1 MKDFQGFRFGQI
13 HTKDLH
19 LIVVST
25 SSRFVKN
32 LLPANTDQS
41 VDVPGGNGKYYF
53 GSTFGVTEI
62 TVNIALEDIDEM
74 MWRRLSQIFSNDKPQ
89 DLVFDENPYKTY
101 KAKIKQ
107 KPDFKYVCFRNE
119 NTGERVY
126 KGEGTLNFICYH
138 PFAFCFNKYIVRA
151 ADNYT
156 TVTPEEIIKKNFETD
171 YDKSAERS
179 KDIVKPQKK
188 FLYEG
193 IKSHFNVTENMNT
206 PWKGGYPTIEQ
217 VQRGEL
223 FFTDPKDNQ
232 NKLLLDVRGYWDN
245 VPLWAKA
252 AKLLTTPT
260 LDYDQELIFCPQYN
274 RTHYYNMDT
283 GLNKANFAL
292 GSRLLVYNPGDIP
305 IDFELKL
312 GNLTSE
318 FRGNDDAMF
327 RISRYNVQ
335 RLTIE
340 QAVDWLKLKPR
351 PDIVLQ
357 GEDEV
362 KKWVYGTKYFGLAS
376 KKEEGRTDVQEP
388 QIEDLRLNHP
398 NHCYIVEP
406 IPQEKL
412 GHFIRLFYWQSNL
425 LFNRDINPGILGKD
439 EKEFYPN
446 YSDQVIN
453 RHIIDCKMGEQYA
466 DRYEELRSQCITDDE
481 RNELY
486 WITLREAILERYKD
500 LGTKFHWFTD
510 GYTYDDFEYD
520 FIFNPLEYIRYDN
533 TLDYGEFN
541 FNITR
546 FPQFMTFDYFDISN
560 KNFNKISYGECGCD
574 SCMKEEYHREQ
585 TLPLILDSERR
596 MLYNNNEPEFEYTAD
611 FYNKYPEKTKNFYNY
626 KGTKTI
632 WNDNIVRGHWF
643 QLPPGWSMIDISPLV
658 DEDNW
663 GGKRWLDAR
672 PFDWGDTDEDDDK
685 DCYRKDRELY
695 EDIYRQLVIKYINN
709 YYPGDKTTI
718 PYGGIAYDI
727 NGNEI
732 SEWNNL
738 NDLAIESL
746 ENFIQFRRWYNG
758 VEVNDSVDLYHLKYT
773 DIRKDMERGSSRTY
787 NQRKLLN
794 LFPIELLQY
803 RRNKIELQFLK
814 DIAEWWRFNKPD
826 GNDIDDWWWW
836 ANHYIWNNFP
846 PIYWGYADLLNK
858 AEIKYIPQYY

>member
-32 LLPANTDQS
+32 LLPSNTDYS

-53 GSTFGVTEI
+53 GSTFGVREF
-62 TVNIALEDIDEM
+62 TVNIAFEDIDEIT
-74 MWRRLSQIFSNDKPQ
+74 WRRLSQIFSNDKPQ

-101 KAKIKQ
+101 RAKIKQ

-138 PFAFCFNKYIVRA
+138 PLAFCFNKYIVRA
-151 ADNYT
+151 ADFYN
-156 TVTPEEIIKKNFETD
+156 VVEPKEIIEKSFETD
-171 YDKSAERS
+171 FDKTVERS
-179 KDIVKPQKK
+179 KDIVQPKK
-188 FLYEG
+188 KYFYGE
-193 IKSHFNVTENMNT
+193 IVKHFNVEDNMKT

-223 FFTDPKDNQ
+223 YFKKDGET
-232 NKLLLDVRGYWDN
+232 KTIIDVRGYWDN

-252 AKLLTTPT
+252 SKLLTTPT
-260 LDYDQELIFCPQYN
+260 LDFDQELIYCPQYS
-274 RTHYYNMDT
+274 RYRYYNMDT

-292 GSRLLVYNPGDIP
+292 GSRLLVYNPGDVP

-312 GNLTSE
+312 GNLTQQ
-318 FRGNDDAMF
+318 FRGSDDAMF

-340 QAVDWLKLKPR
+340 QVVDWLKLEPR
-351 PDIVLQ
+351 PD
-357 GEDEV
+357 V
-362 KKWVYGTKYFGLAS
+362 KNPRSWKYGAKYFATIS
-376 KKEEGRTDVQEP
+376 KSITKLDP
-388 QIEDLRLNHP
+388 QVNELYLNHP

-412 GHFIRLFYWQSNL
+412 SHFIRLFYWQSNL
-425 LFNRDINPGILGKD
+425 LFNKEAKTGEYDTAD
-439 EKEFYPN
+439 EFYPDA
-446 YSDQVIN
+446 YQQIKN
-453 RHIIDCKMGEQYA
+453 RHIIDCEKGQMYA
-466 DRYEELRSQCITDDE
+466 NRYDELRAQCITDDE

-486 WITLREAILERYKD
+486 WITLKEAILDRYEEISNGLN
-500 LGTKFHWFTD
+500 LGWFNEN
-510 GYTYDDFEYD
+510 YTYEQFVYD
-520 FIFNPLEYIRYDN
+520 FILNPLEYIRYDN
-533 TLDYGEFN
+533 SLDYGQFN

-560 KNFNKISYGECGCD
+560 KNFDKIPYATCGCKD
-574 SCMKEEYHREQ
+574 DEELEHHREQ
-585 TLPLILDSERR
+585 VLPLILDSERR
-596 MLYNNNEPEFEYTAD
+596 MLYNNNEPEWINVQAFL
-611 FYNKYPEKTKNFYNY
+611 NNYPEKVDNFYNY

-672 PFDWGDTDEDDDK
+672 PFNWGRHHEEEPLPKRNLETLYENIYTELGMQYAEVSPLKKSTDE
-685 DCYRKDRELY
+685 
-695 EDIYRQLVIKYINN
+695 VTINN
-709 YYPGDKTTI
+709 FED
-718 PYGGIAYDI
+718 
-727 NGNEI
+727 
-732 SEWNNL
+732 
-738 NDLAIESL
+738 
-746 ENFIQFRRWYNG
+746 FIQFRRWYSG
-758 VEVNDSVDLYHLKYT
+758 EEVDDSKDLYHYRYLTKQKDTVRQKQLLK
-773 DIRKDMERGSSRTY
+773 
-787 NQRKLLN
+787 
-794 LFPIELLQY
+794 LFPTELLQY

-814 DIAEWWRFNKPD
+814 DIAEWWRTNNPN

-836 ANHYIWNNFP
+836 ANHYIWANFP